1 MFRIPERS
9 DKAVDVPERAGRS
22 RTTTVESLLVMLSL
36 RPMTGYQIR
45 LAIQR
50 TIGNFW
56 QESFGQIYPALRRM
70 EAEGL
75 IQSSGAAE
83 NGNGSRRVYSLTEA
97 GQTRLRDW
105 LELPC
110 DRQVMRDEL
119 LLKLFAG
126 SKAPAGSLESHVRAY
141 RDLVAEDLRRYREVE
156 KRLPEAQ
163 SGNPELPYIMMTL
176 RQGLLKAEALLRWSE
191 QTIDELRKLQGG
203 RARPDRPVK
212 RLSSAKGVKGER
224 NDS

>member
-1 MFRIPERS
+1 MFTIPERP
-9 DKAVDVPERAGRS
+9 DKAVDVPDRARRS

-70 EAEGL
+70 EADGF

-83 NGNGSRRVYSLTEA
+83 NGNGSGRLYSLTDA
-97 GQTRLRDW
+97 GKKWLREW

-156 KRLPEAQ
+156 KRLPEVQ
-163 SGNPELPYIMMTL
+163 CGNPELPYMMMTL

-191 QTIDELRKLQGG
+191 QTIDELRKLEQRKARPARGAKRAGSAKEVKGG
-203 RARPDRPVK
+203 RDGR
-212 RLSSAKGVKGER
+212 
-224 NDS
+224 